1 MIEYLLYNFKV
12 ESYLSR
18 LASIFKVLGVLSLAM
33 VSKLL
38 SDIFDVSEATDAL
51 PLEIL
56 DVWNAVKIS

>member
-33 VSKLL
+33 VSKLI

-51 PLEIL
+51 SLFGTTAVEIL
-56 DVWNAVKIS
+56 DV